1 MNRWKKNLAA
11 SLAGAVGLMMGSTVL
26 AEETAS
32 PDLVSLFYTY
42 SGDNLVFDYSCEDY
56 LNSARQ
62 LEKTAYS
69 GFLALKQVD
78 MNWDGEE
85 ELLAIRIKNETNEE
99 GIAENVLLGE
109 VYQYQGNKLQ
119 RLAQYELADNVLSG
133 NMVRTDVF
141 LVQTDSGVLVCCE
154 EKEVTSVLADGT
166 YWSFRAASFDGT
178 QFTEYGRSRMNGSS
192 FSEEERA
199 DAWNAVNSL
208 GLYPAQ
214 IVDAP
219 ISDQVGNLELLN
231 TVKRETTADYETIHA
246 FIAGSGEPP
255 MQYGE
260 TGFYSYINEGL
271 ENKINSQFVTAL
283 DIQEEAA
290 ATADYVIPDSD
301 SRYITQEDLN
311 KLSEYEVLLARNE
324 IYARHGRIFN
334 NEELN
339 EYFTSKSWYNP
350 TVTGADFTEEYA
362 ASVFN
367 EFEITNITTIV
378 QYEQAHGLNQF

>member
-1 MNRWKKNLAA
+1 MKRWKKNLAA
-11 SLAGAVGLMMGSTVL
+11 LLAGAVSLTTGSTAL

-32 PDLVSLFYTY
+32 PDLESLFYTY

-56 LNSARQ
+56 LNNARQ

-99 GIAENVLLGE
+99 GVAENVLIGE

-133 NMVRTDVF
+133 NLVRTDVF
-141 LVQTDSGVLVCCE
+141 LVNMDSGVAVCCE
-154 EKEVTSVLADGT
+154 EAETTSVFADGT
-166 YWSFRAASFDGT
+166 YWSFRAATFDGT
-178 QFTEYGRSRMNGSS
+178 QFAEYAKSTMNGSS
-192 FSEEERA
+192 FSEEERS

-214 IVDAP
+214 VVDTAV
-219 ISDQVGNLELLN
+219 SDQVGNLELLN
-231 TVKRETTADYETIHA
+231 TLKRDTTADYESINA
-246 FIAGSGEPP
+246 FTEGNGEAL

-260 TGFYSYINEGL
+260 TKFYSYVNEGL

-283 DIQEEAA
+283 DTQEEVP

-301 SRYITQEDLN
+301 SRYITEEDLN
-311 KLSEYEVLLARNE
+311 GLSEYEVLLARNE

-367 EFEITNITTIV
+367 EFEIINITTIV
-378 QYEQAHGLNQF
+378 QYEKAHGLNQF

>member
-1 MNRWKKNLAA
+1 MNRRKKNLAV
-11 SLAGAVGLMMGSTVL
+11 LFAGAVSLMMGSTAL

-32 PDLVSLFYTY
+32 PDLESLFYTY
-42 SGDNLVFDYSCEDY
+42 SGDNLIFDYSCEDY

-78 MNWDGEE
+78 MNRDGEE
-85 ELLAIRIKNETNEE
+85 ELLAVRIKNEAGAE
-99 GIAENVLLGE
+99 GIAENVLIGE

-119 RLAQYELADNVLSG
+119 RLAQYELADNVLSADS
-133 NMVRTDVF
+133 VHTDVF
-141 LVQTDSGVLVCCE
+141 LVYMDSGVYVCCE
-154 EKEVTSVLADGT
+154 ERETTSIFADGT
-166 YWSFRAASFDGT
+166 YWSFRAASFDGA
-178 QFTEYGRSRMNGSS
+178 QFTEYARSTMNGSA
-192 FSEEERA
+192 FSEEELA
-199 DAWNAVNSL
+199 GAWNAVNSL

-214 IVDAP
+214 IVDIPVA
-219 ISDQVGNLELLN
+219 DQVGNLELLD
-231 TVKRETTADYETIHA
+231 TVKRDMTADYETIQA
-246 FIAGSGEPP
+246 FTAGNGETA

-260 TGFYSYINEGL
+260 TRFYSYANEGL
-271 ENKINSQFVTAL
+271 ENKISSQFVTAL
-283 DIQEEAA
+283 DTQEETPS
-290 ATADYVIPDSD
+290 TAEYVIPDSD
-301 SRYITQEDLN
+301 SRYITEEDLN

-350 TVTGADFTEEYA
+350 TVAGADFTEEYA

-378 QYEQAHGLNQF
+378 QYEQAHGINQF

>member
-1 MNRWKKNLAA
+1 MNRRKKSLAVL
-11 SLAGAVGLMMGSTVL
+11 LAGAVSLMMGSTAL

-32 PDLVSLFYTY
+32 PDLESLFYTY
-42 SGDNLVFDYSCEDY
+42 SEDNLIFDYSCEDY

-78 MNWDGEE
+78 MNRDGEE
-85 ELLAIRIKNETNEE
+85 ELLAVRIKNEAGAE
-99 GIAENVLLGE
+99 GIAENVLIGE

-119 RLAQYELADNVLSG
+119 RLAQYELADNVLSADS
-133 NMVRTDVF
+133 VRTDVF
-141 LVQTDSGVLVCCE
+141 LVHMDSGVYVCCE
-154 EKEVTSVLADGT
+154 ERETTSIFADGT
-166 YWSFRAASFDGT
+166 YWSFRAASFDGA
-178 QFTEYGRSRMNGSS
+178 QFTEYAKSAVNGSA
-192 FSEEERA
+192 FSEEELSG
-199 DAWNAVNSL
+199 AWNAVNSL

-214 IVDAP
+214 IVDIPVA
-219 ISDQVGNLELLN
+219 DQVGNLELLD
-231 TVKRETTADYETIHA
+231 TVKRDMTADYETIQS
-246 FIAGSGEPP
+246 FTAGNGETA

-260 TGFYSYINEGL
+260 TKFYSYANEGL
-271 ENKINSQFVTAL
+271 ENKVQSQFATAL
-283 DIQEEAA
+283 DTQQENVP
-290 ATADYVIPDSD
+290 TAEYVIPDSD
-301 SRYITQEDLN
+301 SRYITEEDLN

-350 TVTGADFTEEYA
+350 TVAGADFTEEYA

-378 QYEQAHGLNQF
+378 QYEQAHGINQF